1 MSESQMKERPRKH
14 CSGKALDDVK
24 GSGGSMEH
32 EVKGLVCNFKCSQKE
47 EKDKRGERQF
57 RDDGQIFSR
66 IYGNL

>member
-32 EVKGLVCNFKCSQKE
+32 EVKGLVC
-47 EKDKRGERQF
+47 D
-57 RDDGQIFSR
+57 
-66 IYGNL
+66 L